1 MTSRNSDSTNMP
13 DKQTTAA
20 SPRLHQLVRVGPD
33 GRPEIVGRI
42 GITKNNDFTSLH
54 PINTIKKN
62 QTYITTLIIFL
73 LVADDEIDV
82 IEGNGFLNM
91 AMHTLVQDSQGHN
104 VNLPNTEN
112 RPATATAGQ
121 GITRILQYFNI

>member
-1 MTSRNSDSTNMP
+1 MTSRNSNSTDMP

-42 GITKNNDFTSLH
+42 GITKSNALTLLN
-54 PINTIKKN
+54 PIKIEPNLYYDID
-62 QTYITTLIIFL
+62 YFL
-73 LVADDEIDV
+73 LVAEDEIDV

-104 VNLPNTEN
+104 INLPNTEN

-121 GITRILQYFNI
+121 GITRALQYFNI